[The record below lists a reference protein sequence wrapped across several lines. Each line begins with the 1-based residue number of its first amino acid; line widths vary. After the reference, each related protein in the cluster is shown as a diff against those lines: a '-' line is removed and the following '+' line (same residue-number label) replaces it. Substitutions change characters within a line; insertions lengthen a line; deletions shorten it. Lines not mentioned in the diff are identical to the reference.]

1 MIIISSPGI
10 LKLAEKNE
18 QKGAPYCKTSLQEL
32 LFAKGVQSDPVAA
45 AREVK
50 ELQTLRN
57 SVAELENQLAGQSS
71 DLFKRAVSCLKEEN
85 YLDAMGFLQ
94 AVCYLQPENLKAMN
108 NLGLVYFELGY
119 KDRSREMFERVL
131 VLNPQ
136 NERARKNLVIL
147 E

>member
-1 MIIISSPGI
+1 M
-10 LKLAEKNE
+10 KLVEKNG
-18 QKGAPYCKTSLQEL
+18 QKGVPHCKTSLQEL
-32 LFAKGVQSDPVAA
+32 LFAKGVQSDPVDV
-45 AREVK
+45 ARVEDIQ
-50 ELQTLRN
+50 LLRN
-57 SVAELENQLAGQSS
+57 RVAELENHLAGQPN

-94 AVCYLQPENLKAMN
+94 AVCYLQPENFKAMN

-131 VLNPQ
+131 DLDSQ
-136 NERARKNLVIL
+136 NERARENLLML